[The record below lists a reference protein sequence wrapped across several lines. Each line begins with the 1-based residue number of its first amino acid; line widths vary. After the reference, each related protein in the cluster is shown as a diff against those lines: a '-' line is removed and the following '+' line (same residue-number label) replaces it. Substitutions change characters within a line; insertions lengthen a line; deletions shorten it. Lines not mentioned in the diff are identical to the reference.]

1 MVIGSKNG
9 KIALMIS
16 AVVPVFNE
24 EESLDAFYKVL
35 IPNLSKLDK
44 SYEVIFVDDGSTDNT
59 LKILKGFEAKSKN
72 VRIVSYRKNRGK
84 AEALTSGFQ
93 EAKGDYVVTLDADLQ
108 DRPEEIKNLLSKAK
122 EGYDLVCGWRKDRKD
137 ALKTILSSKVFN
149 FIMSAFWGVHLH
161 DYNCGLKLY
170 TKEAAKSLNLYGGM
184 HRFIPLLVSE
194 KGFEVTELPVRHEK
208 RRFGK
213 SKYGFS
219 KIFKDIP
226 DMFTILFLSK
236 YAKRPLH
243 FFGAIGGVIST
254 IGFFILFYLAILRF
268 MGESIGGRPLLIF
281 GMLFLLAGFQVL
293 FTGFLA
299 DLILHT
305 TQKHNG
311 TIQEEEEIKYKSE

>member
-1 MVIGSKNG
+1 
-9 KIALMIS
+9 MIT
-16 AVVPVFNE
+16 AVVPVYNE
-24 EESLDAFYKVL
+24 EESLEAFYKVL

-59 LKILKGFEAKSKN
+59 LKILKDFEARNSN
-72 VRIVSYRKNRGK
+72 VKILSFRKNRGK

-93 EAKGDYVVTLDADLQ
+93 EAKGDFVVTLDADLQ
-108 DRPEEIKNLLSKAK
+108 DRPEEIKKLLDKSK
-122 EGYDLVCGWRKDRKD
+122 EGFDLVCGWRKDRKD

-194 KGFEVTELPVRHEK
+194 KGFEVTELAVRHEK
-208 RRFGK
+208 REFGK

-226 DMFTILFLSK
+226 DMFTVLFLSR

-243 FFGAIGGVIST
+243 FFGAIGGVLSA
-254 IGFFILFYLAILRF
+254 IGFFVLLYLAILRF
-268 MGESIGGRPLLIF
+268 MGETIGGRPLLTF
-281 GMLFLLAGFQVL
+281 GMLLVLAGFQVL

-305 TQKHNG
+305 SQKNNGNTQ
-311 TIQEEEEIKYKSE
+311 QEEELKYKTE